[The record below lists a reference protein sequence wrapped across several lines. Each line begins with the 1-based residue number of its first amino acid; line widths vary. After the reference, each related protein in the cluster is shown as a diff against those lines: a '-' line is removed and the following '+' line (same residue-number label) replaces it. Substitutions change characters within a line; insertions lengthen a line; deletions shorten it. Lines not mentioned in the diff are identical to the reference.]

1 MSLEGWSHAVVDT
14 LIALLMMVV
23 SWLPETLAAPFDYH
37 FMQRALLTS
46 VLVGAICGMLSCYVV
61 LKRWS
66 LLGDAISHAVLP
78 GVAVAYLLGW
88 PFFIG
93 AFITGALT
101 SLGIGAIERHT
112 RIKSDAAMGLMFTGA
127 FALGIVII
135 SKIATNTHLMHIL
148 FGNVLGVQ
156 QTALLLTLTA
166 GLVALLSIWLAYRP
180 LLLYTF
186 DPQQAQALGFHTGA
200 IHYGLILLLTLT
212 IVASLETVG
221 IILVVA
227 MLITPGATAHLLTD
241 RFPVMM
247 AISVT
252 VGVVSAI
259 VGLWLSVTLDV
270 ASGGTIVLV
279 ATSFFFLALLAA
291 PRHGLVIR
299 QLKRWMAGQAQSAAP
314 SPNIS
319 KSSSRPMAVST
330 KRPESL

>member
-1 MSLEGWSHAVVDT
+1 MLDT
-14 LIALLMMVV
+14 LDSMASALIAGL
-23 SWLPETLAAPFDYH
+23 LAALMVPINLLPDAISDAFQYA

-46 VLVGAICGMLSCYVV
+46 MLVGAICGLLSCYVV

-78 GVAVAYLLGW
+78 GVAIAYLLGL

-93 AFITGALT
+93 AFVTGALT

-112 RIKSDAAMGLMFTGA
+112 RIKSDAAMGIMFTGA
-127 FALGIVII
+127 FALGIVLI
-135 SKIATNTHLMHIL
+135 SKMASSTHLMHIL

-156 QTALLLTLTA
+156 QSALMLTLA
-166 GLVALLSIWLAYRP
+166 ASVVALLVIWLAFRP
-180 LLLYTF
+180 LMLYAF
-186 DPQQAQALGFHTGA
+186 DPTQAQALGFNTSV

-241 RFPVMM
+241 RFTTMLL
-247 AISVT
+247 IST
-252 VGVVSAI
+252 SVGVGSA
-259 VGLWLSVTLDV
+259 VLGLWLSYAFDV

-279 ATSFFFLALLAA
+279 ATSCFFLALLFS
-291 PRHGLVIR
+291 PQHGVLMRRWRHRRI
-299 QLKRWMAGQAQSAAP
+299 A
-314 SPNIS
+314 
-319 KSSSRPMAVST
+319 
-330 KRPESL
+330 

>member
-1 MSLEGWSHAVVDT
+1 MPPLEALATGLVETLTAALMLAVN
-14 LIALLMMVV
+14 L
-23 SWLPETLAAPFDYH
+23 LPENLSAPFEYR

-46 VLVGAICGMLSCYVV
+46 VLVGATCGLLSCIVV

-78 GVAVAYLLGW
+78 GVAIAYLLGW

-93 AFITGALT
+93 AFVTGALT

-112 RIKSDAAMGLMFTGA
+112 RIKSDAAMGLMFTAA

-135 SKIATNTHLMHIL
+135 SKITTSTHLMHIL

-156 QTALLLTLTA
+156 TSALMLTLLA
-166 GLVALLSIWLAYRP
+166 SLVAMLTIWLAYRP

-186 DPQQAQALGFHTGA
+186 DPQQAQALGFNVSA
-200 IHYGLILLLTLT
+200 IHYGLIMLLTLT

-227 MLITPGATAHLLTD
+227 MLVTPGATAHLLTD
-241 RFPVMM
+241 RFGTML
-247 AISVT
+247 ALS
-252 VGVVSAI
+252 VGVGVFSA
-259 VGLWLSVTLDV
+259 VAGLVLSVRLDV

-279 ATSFFFLALLAA
+279 ASGLFLLALLAA
-291 PRHGLVIR
+291 PRHGLIAR
-299 QLKRWMAGQAQSAAP
+299 RWRRWRF
-314 SPNIS
+314 N
-319 KSSSRPMAVST
+319 RPAS
-330 KRPESL
+330 

>member
-1 MSLEGWSHAVVDT
+1 MQAFEMLGFSLVEL
-14 LIALLMMVV
+14 LINALMVIV
-23 SWLPETLAAPFDYH
+23 GWLPESLAAPFQYA

-46 VLVGAICGMLSCYVV
+46 ILVGAICGMLSCFVV

-78 GVAVAYLLGW
+78 GVAIAYLLGW
-88 PFFIG
+88 PFFVG

-112 RIKSDAAMGLMFTGA
+112 RIKSDAAMGLMFTAA

-135 SKIATNTHLMHIL
+135 SKIASNTHLMHIL

-156 QTALLLTLTA
+156 PSALLLTLFSGVLA
-166 GLVALLSIWLAYRP
+166 VVVVALAYRP

-186 DPQQAQALGFHTGA
+186 DPQQAQALGFNTGL

-241 RFPVMM
+241 RFAVMLGL
-247 AISVT
+247 S
-252 VGVVSAI
+252 VGVGVLSAVI
-259 VGLWLSVTLDV
+259 GLSLSVTFDV

-279 ATSFFFLALLAA
+279 ATSLFLLALLLS
-291 PRHGLVIR
+291 PSHGLIAR
-299 QLKRWMAGQAQSAAP
+299 QWRRQRYKHG
-314 SPNIS
+314 
-319 KSSSRPMAVST
+319 
-330 KRPESL
+330 

>member
-1 MSLEGWSHAVVDT
+1 MEVLVSQLELLALGVIDMLT
-14 LIALLMMVV
+14 ALLMMAVNL
-23 SWLPETLAAPFDYH
+23 LPESLSAPFEYR

-46 VLVGAICGMLSCYVV
+46 VLVGAICGLLSCYVV

-78 GVAVAYLLGW
+78 GVAIAYLLGW

-93 AFITGALT
+93 AFVTGALT

-112 RIKSDAAMGLMFTGA
+112 RIKSDAAMGLMFTAA

-135 SKIATNTHLMHIL
+135 SKIATSTHLMHIL

-156 QTALLLTLTA
+156 TSALILTLLA
-166 GLVALLSIWLAYRP
+166 SLVALLAIWLAYRP

-186 DPQQAQALGFHTGA
+186 DPQQAQALGFNTGV

-241 RFPVMM
+241 RFTTML
-247 AISVT
+247 AISVA
-252 VGVVSAI
+252 VGVTSA
-259 VGLWLSVTLDV
+259 VLGLVLSVSLDV
-270 ASGGTIVLV
+270 ASGGAIVLV
-279 ATSFFFLALLAA
+279 ASTLFFVALLAA
-291 PRHGLVIR
+291 PKHGLIAR
-299 QLKRWMAGQAQSAAP
+299 HWRRWRLNRA
-314 SPNIS
+314 
-319 KSSSRPMAVST
+319 
-330 KRPESL
+330 

>member
-1 MSLEGWSHAVVDT
+1 MQAIADQVT
-14 LIALLMMVV
+14 APLISALMVLV
-23 SWLPETLAAPFDYH
+23 NLLPAGVADAFQYA

-46 VLVGAICGMLSCYVV
+46 VLVGAICGLLSCYVV

-78 GVAVAYLLGW
+78 GVAIAYLLGW

-135 SKIATNTHLMHIL
+135 SKIATSTHLMHIL

-156 QTALLLTLTA
+156 PTNMLLTLAASVITL
-166 GLVALLSIWLAYRP
+166 LVIWLAYRP
-180 LLLYTF
+180 LMLYTF
-186 DPQQAQALGFHTGA
+186 DPQQAQALGFNTS
-200 IHYGLILLLTLT
+200 IVHYGLILLLTLT

-227 MLITPGATAHLLTD
+227 MLITPGATAHMLTD
-241 RFPVMM
+241 RFATMLWL
-247 AISVT
+247 SVA
-252 VGVVSAI
+252 VGVSSA
-259 VGLWLSVTLDV
+259 VLGLWLSVVLDV
-270 ASGGTIVLV
+270 ASGGSIVMV
-279 ATSFFFLALLAA
+279 ATGMFFMALLFS
-291 PRHGLVIR
+291 PRHGVIMR
-299 QLKRWMAGQAQSAAP
+299 QWRRWRMMA
-314 SPNIS
+314 
-319 KSSSRPMAVST
+319 
-330 KRPESL
+330 

>member
-1 MSLEGWSHAVVDT
+1 MPLEVWGEALIDG
-14 LIALLMMVV
+14 LIALLMALVNL
-23 SWLPETLAAPFDYH
+23 LPDTLAAPFEYR

-46 VLVGAICGMLSCYVV
+46 ILVGAICGMLSCYVV

-78 GVAVAYLLGW
+78 GVAIAYLLGW
-88 PFFIG
+88 PFFVG
-93 AFITGALT
+93 AFLTGALT

-135 SKIATNTHLMHIL
+135 SKIATSTHLLHIL

-156 QTALLLTLTA
+156 QSALMLTLVAGIIALLC
-166 GLVALLSIWLAYRP
+166 VWLAYRP
-180 LLLYTF
+180 LLLYAF
-186 DPQQAQALGFHTGA
+186 DPQQAQALGFNTGM

-252 VGVVSAI
+252 VGVVSAV
-259 VGLWLSVTLDV
+259 VGLWLSVALDV

-279 ATSFFFLALLAA
+279 ATGLFFLTLVVA
-291 PRHGLVIR
+291 PRHGLVVR
-299 QLKRWMAGQAQSAAP
+299 QLR
-314 SPNIS
+314 
-319 KSSSRPMAVST
+319 R
-330 KRPESL
+330 R

>member
-1 MSLEGWSHAVVDT
+1 MPLETLATGVIDA
-14 LIALLMMVV
+14 LIALLLLGINL
-23 SWLPETLAAPFDYH
+23 LPDAMAAPFEYR

-46 VLVGAICGMLSCYVV
+46 VLVGGICGLLSCYVV

-78 GVAVAYLLGW
+78 GVAIAYLLGW

-93 AFITGALT
+93 AFVTGALT
-101 SLGIGAIERHT
+101 SLGIGALERHT
-112 RIKSDAAMGLMFTGA
+112 RIKADAAMGLMFTAA

-135 SKIATNTHLMHIL
+135 SKIATSTHLMHIL

-156 QTALLLTLTA
+156 TSALILTLA
-166 GLVALLSIWLAYRP
+166 ASLVAMLVIWLAYRP

-186 DPQQAQALGFHTGA
+186 DPQQAQALGFHTSL

-241 RFPVMM
+241 RFPVML
-247 AISVT
+247 AISVG
-252 VGVVSAI
+252 VGVISA
-259 VGLWLSVTLDV
+259 VAGLVLSVRLDV
-270 ASGGTIVLV
+270 ASGGAIVLV
-279 ATSFFFLALLAA
+279 ASGLFCVALLTA
-291 PRHGLVIR
+291 PRHGLVAR
-299 QLKRWMAGQAQSAAP
+299 HWRRWRLNRA
-314 SPNIS
+314 
-319 KSSSRPMAVST
+319 
-330 KRPESL
+330 

>member
-1 MSLEGWSHAVVDT
+1 MTALSQFGDALVSG
-14 LIALLMMVV
+14 LIAALMVIVNLLPGGI
-23 SWLPETLAAPFDYH
+23 SDAFQYA

-46 VLVGAICGMLSCYVV
+46 VLVGAICGILSCYVV

-78 GVAVAYLLGW
+78 GVAIAYLLGW

-101 SLGIGAIERHT
+101 SVGIGAIERHT

-135 SKIATNTHLMHIL
+135 SKIASSTHLMHIL

-156 QTALLLTLTA
+156 QSALLLTLVA
-166 GLVALLSIWLAYRP
+166 SVIALLVVWLAYRP
-180 LLLYTF
+180 LLLYAF
-186 DPQQAQALGFHTGA
+186 DPLQAQALGFNTSI

-241 RFPVMM
+241 RFKTMM
-247 AISVT
+247 LISVG
-252 VGVVSAI
+252 VGVSSAVI
-259 VGLWLSVTLDV
+259 GLWLSVVLDV

-279 ATSFFFLALLAA
+279 ATSWFFIALLFS
-291 PRHGLVIR
+291 PKHGLLLR
-299 QLKRWMAGQAQSAAP
+299 QWRRWRMD
-314 SPNIS
+314 
-319 KSSSRPMAVST
+319 
-330 KRPESL
+330 

>member
-1 MSLEGWSHAVVDT
+1 MLDT
-14 LIALLMMVV
+14 LDSMASALIAGL
-23 SWLPETLAAPFDYH
+23 LAALMVPINLLPDAISDAFQYA

-46 VLVGAICGMLSCYVV
+46 MLVGAICGLLSCYVV

-78 GVAVAYLLGW
+78 GVAIAYLLGL

-93 AFITGALT
+93 AFVTGALT

-112 RIKSDAAMGLMFTGA
+112 RIKSDAAMGIMFTGA
-127 FALGIVII
+127 FALGIVLI
-135 SKIATNTHLMHIL
+135 SKMASSTHLMHIL

-156 QTALLLTLTA
+156 QSALMLTLA
-166 GLVALLSIWLAYRP
+166 ASVVALLVIWLAFRP
-180 LLLYTF
+180 LMLYAF
-186 DPQQAQALGFHTGA
+186 DPTQAQALGFNTSV

-241 RFPVMM
+241 RFKTMLL
-247 AISVT
+247 IST
-252 VGVVSAI
+252 GVGVGSA
-259 VGLWLSVTLDV
+259 VLGLWLSYAFDV

-279 ATSFFFLALLAA
+279 ATSCFFLALLFS
-291 PRHGLVIR
+291 PQHGVLMRRWRHR
-299 QLKRWMAGQAQSAAP
+299 QLGR
-314 SPNIS
+314 
-319 KSSSRPMAVST
+319 
-330 KRPESL
+330 

>member
-1 MSLEGWSHAVVDT
+1 MAFVNL
-14 LIALLMMVV
+14 
-23 SWLPETLAAPFDYH
+23 LPESLAAPFEYR

-46 VLVGAICGMLSCYVV
+46 VLVGAICGLLSCYVV

-78 GVAVAYLLGW
+78 GVAIAYLLGW

-93 AFITGALT
+93 AFVTGALT

-112 RIKSDAAMGLMFTGA
+112 RIKSDAAMGLMFTAA

-135 SKIATNTHLMHIL
+135 SKIATSTHLLHIL
-148 FGNVLGVQ
+148 FGNVLGVK
-156 QTALLLTLTA
+156 TSALLLTLLASAVT
-166 GLVALLSIWLAYRP
+166 LLAIWLAYRP

-186 DPQQAQALGFHTGA
+186 DPQQAQALGFRTSV

-241 RFPVMM
+241 RFTTML
-247 AISVT
+247 AISVA
-252 VGVVSAI
+252 VGVTSAV
-259 VGLWLSVTLDV
+259 VGLVVSVSLDV
-270 ASGGTIVLV
+270 ASGGAIVLV
-279 ATSFFFLALLAA
+279 ASGLFLLALLAA
-291 PRHGLVIR
+291 PRHGLVAR
-299 QLKRWMAGQAQSAAP
+299 HWRRWRLNRAQA
-314 SPNIS
+314 
-319 KSSSRPMAVST
+319 
-330 KRPESL
+330 